1 MDLVLCGLTY
11 ETCLVYL
18 DDIIVFSK
26 DFDTHLH
33 RLREI
38 FDRLRGANLKL
49 HGKKCSFFRQR
60 VDFLGHVL
68 TKAGIEVQPEKN

>member
-18 DDIIVFSK
+18 RDIIVFSK
-26 DFDTHLH
+26 DFETHLH
-33 RLREI
+33 QLREI

-49 HGKKCSFFRQR
+49 HGKKC
-60 VDFLGHVL
+60 
-68 TKAGIEVQPEKN
+68 